1 MYAKFQAANLK
12 NGHFRAG
19 PRRKIPQLPVC
30 LIRIDTSCAVWR
42 KADQRFF
49 VNHFGSG
56 YAIHFKSFSLTAPT
70 GAI

>member
-1 MYAKFQAANLK
+1 M
-12 NGHFRAG
+12 
-19 PRRKIPQLPVC
+19 QLIG
-30 LIRIDTSCAVWR
+30 LQRYSCTKESPKGLLRVSLAWSALVNTAIGAVWR